1 MNYTA
6 QWIPYEITNAFSK
19 LAIDY
24 IHQDPAL
31 RPFYKYPPSEDGI
44 LQAIEGRKLF
54 PQDRNLLVQELNRQ
68 YAGLGSGKVQ
78 DNIASLAHNN
88 TFTICTA
95 HQPNIFTGYLYFI
108 YKIIHI
114 IKLADSLNQKLKA
127 YHFVPVFFLGSE
139 DNDLDEL
146 NRINLNGDELIWDTD
161 QTGAV
166 GRMSTRGID
175 RLLYRIEGELS
186 VQPFGS
192 ALIQLLKSCY
202 LQSDTMQEATFKLVH
217 ALFEEFGLVV
227 LLPDSA
233 AFKSKLIPVF
243 EEDIFKNTPGEIVN
257 ETAARLQE
265 KYHAQVNPR
274 DINLFYLVEGIRERI
289 IHAGDSFTVN
299 NTKLLFSS
307 SEMKAELW

>member
-6 QWIPYEITNAFSK
+6 QWIPYEITNTFSK

-31 RPFYKYPPSEDGI
+31 RPFYKYSPSEDGI

-54 PQDRNLLVQELNRQ
+54 PQDRKLLVQELNRQ
-68 YAGLGSGKVQ
+68 YSGISSGKVQ
-78 DNIASLAHNN
+78 DNIASLAGNN

-146 NRINLNGDELIWDTD
+146 NRINLNGEELIWDTN
-161 QTGAV
+161 QSGAV
-166 GRMSTRGID
+166 GRMDTKGID
-175 RLLYRIEGELS
+175 RLIDRIEGELS
-186 VQPFGS
+186 VQPFGPD
-192 ALIQLLKSCY
+192 LIKLLKSCY
-202 LQSDTMQEATFKLVH
+202 LQSDTIQEATFKLVH

-227 LLPDSA
+227 ILPDSA
-233 AFKSKLIPVF
+233 ALKSKLIPIF
-243 EEDIFKNTPGEIVN
+243 EEDIFRNTPGQIVN
-257 ETAARLQE
+257 ETAARLEE
-265 KYHAQVNPR
+265 KYHAQVNAR
-274 DINLFYLVEGIRERI
+274 DINLFYLGEGIRERI
-289 IHAGDSFTVN
+289 IHADDSFTVN
-299 NTKLLFSS
+299 NTKLRFSA
-307 SEMKAELW
+307 SEMKTGAA